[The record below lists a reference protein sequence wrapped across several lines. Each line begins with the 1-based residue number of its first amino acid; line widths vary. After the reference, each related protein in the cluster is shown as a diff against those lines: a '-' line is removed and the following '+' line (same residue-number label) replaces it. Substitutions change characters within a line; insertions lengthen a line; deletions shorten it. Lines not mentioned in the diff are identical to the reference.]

1 MVLRQARL
9 SGGGGDHKVRIM
21 PAADEERLLTLAE
34 LANYLHIGQKTV
46 LRLAEAK
53 KIPGRLIDRE
63 WRFRRASIDSWL
75 ASQSE
80 DEAQRFE
87 DVPDGMLLP
96 LGDLLPEAAII
107 HDMQARDPL
116 GAIEELA
123 ARAYGAKWLTD
134 KPWFVGAVVER
145 EVLASTAM
153 EGGVAFLHTRAREA
167 DRISRPFI
175 IVGRSYDGIDFGAPD
190 GKATYL
196 FFLLGLKYD
205 RLHLPLLGRLARIV
219 ARNQHVVTRLRAAT
233 SPTKIRGTLLQ
244 LDAEEMNTRLRA
256 TGDGQV
262 AESLAPRMSS
272 ARPAL
277 DREVRLRAI
286 RRISAARAST
296 PPPVAGRG
304 RAKSGASAA
313 AKESVAGGASAA
325 GRGGAGKAGKASK
338 GRPAESVPEPEPRRP
353 RR

>member
-1 MVLRQARL
+1 
-9 SGGGGDHKVRIM
+9 M

-34 LANYLHIGQKTV
+34 LASYLHMGQKTV
-46 LRLAEAK
+46 LKLAEAK

-75 ASQSE
+75 ASQTE
-80 DEAQRFE
+80 EEAQRFE

-96 LGDLLPEAAII
+96 LADLLPESAII

-123 ARAYGAKWLTD
+123 ARAYAARWLND
-134 KPWFVGAVVER
+134 KPWFIGAVVER

-175 IVGRSYDGIDFGAPD
+175 VVGRSYDGIDFGAPD
-190 GKATYL
+190 GKPTYL

-205 RLHLPLLGRLARIV
+205 RLHLPLLGRLARIM
-219 ARNQHVVTRLRAAT
+219 AKNPQVVTRLRAAT
-233 SPTKIRGTLLQ
+233 TSTKIRATLLQ
-244 LDAEEMNTRLRA
+244 LDAEEMQSRLRA
-256 TGDGQV
+256 TGDGQP
-262 AESLAPRMSS
+262 ESLTSRMSS

-277 DREVRLRAI
+277 DREMRLRAI
-286 RRISAARAST
+286 RRLSAERAT
-296 PPPVAGRG
+296 QPPPAAERGKGSRRKSAG
-304 RAKSGASAA
+304 ADGASA
-313 AKESVAGGASAA
+313 
-325 GRGGAGKAGKASK
+325 GRSKPAAGKARGEKSQPASG
-338 GRPAESVPEPEPRRP
+338 GRRTRR
-353 RR
+353 

>member
-1 MVLRQARL
+1 MLLRRGQL
-9 SGGGGDHKVRIM
+9 SGGGREHKVRAM
-21 PAADEERLLTLAE
+21 PAPDEERLLTLAE
-34 LANYLHIGQKTV
+34 LANYLHMGQKTV

-63 WRFRRASIDSWL
+63 WRFRRGAIDTWL
-75 ASQSE
+75 ESQSE

-87 DVPDGMLLP
+87 TVPDGMMLP
-96 LGDLLPEAAII
+96 LSDLLPETAIV

-123 ARAYGAKWLTD
+123 ARAYAAKWLND
-134 KPWFVGAVVER
+134 KPWFIGAVVER

-190 GKATYL
+190 GKPTYL

-205 RLHLPLLGRLARIV
+205 RLHLPLLGRLARIM
-219 ARNQHVVTRLRAAT
+219 AKNPHVVTRLRAAT
-233 SPTKIRGTLLQ
+233 SPTKMRGTLLQ
-244 LDAEEMNTRLRA
+244 LDAEEVQARA
-256 TGDGQV
+256 RVAGDGQQDL
-262 AESLAPRMSS
+262 SQRMSS

-277 DREVRLRAI
+277 DREMRLRAI
-286 RRISAARAST
+286 RRISAQRATQPPASERGKGAR
-296 PPPVAGRG
+296 RG
-304 RAKSGASAA
+304 KAAAPATRTKAAAADKPAKASA
-313 AKESVAGGASAA
+313 
-325 GRGGAGKAGKASK
+325 RDGKGET
-338 GRPAESVPEPEPRRP
+338 PAEGRRP

>member
-1 MVLRQARL
+1 MLLRRGQL
-9 SGGGGDHKVRIM
+9 SGGSREHKVRAM
-21 PAADEERLLTLAE
+21 PAPDEERLLTLAE
-34 LANYLHIGQKTV
+34 LASYLHMGQKTV

-63 WRFRRASIDSWL
+63 WRFRRGAIDTWL
-75 ASQSE
+75 ESQSE

-87 DVPDGMLLP
+87 EVPDGMMLP
-96 LGDLLPEAAII
+96 LSDLLPESAIV

-123 ARAYGAKWLTD
+123 ARAYAAKWLND
-134 KPWFVGAVVER
+134 KPWFIGAVVER

-190 GKATYL
+190 GKPTYL

-205 RLHLPLLGRLARIV
+205 RLHLPLLGRLARIM
-219 ARNQHVVTRLRAAT
+219 AKNPHVVTRLRAAN
-233 SPTKIRGTLLQ
+233 SPNKMRGTLLQ
-244 LDAEEMNTRLRA
+244 LDAEEMEGRVRA
-256 TGDGQV
+256 TGDGQQD
-262 AESLAPRMSS
+262 LASRMSS

-277 DREVRLRAI
+277 DREMRLRAI
-286 RRISAARAST
+286 RRISAARAT
-296 PPPVAGRG
+296 QPPPAGKGTRRG
-304 RAKSGASAA
+304 KAAGAAGARKPAADKA
-313 AKESVAGGASAA
+313 AKPRAGETPAD
-325 GRGGAGKAGKASK
+325 GRRK
-338 GRPAESVPEPEPRRP
+338 R
-353 RR
+353 

>member
-1 MVLRQARL
+1 
-9 SGGGGDHKVRIM
+9 M

-34 LANYLHIGQKTV
+34 LANYLHMGQKTV

-53 KIPGRLIDRE
+53 TIPGRLIDRE
-63 WRFRRASIDSWL
+63 WRFRRASIDTWL

-87 DVPDGMLLP
+87 TLPDGMMLP
-96 LGDLLPEAAII
+96 LGDLLPETAII
-107 HDMQARDPL
+107 HDMRARDPL

-123 ARAYGAKWLTD
+123 ARAYSAKWLND

-175 IVGRSYDGIDFGAPD
+175 IAGRSYDGIEFGAPD
-190 GKATYL
+190 GKPTYL

-205 RLHLPLLGRLARIV
+205 RLHLPILGRLARIV
-219 ARNQHVVTRLRAAT
+219 ARDAHVVTRLRAAT

-244 LDAEEMNTRLRA
+244 LDADEMEARMLA
-256 TGDGQV
+256 TGDGQ
-262 AESLAPRMSS
+262 APNASLAGRMSS

-277 DREVRLRAI
+277 DREMRLRAI
-286 RRISAARAST
+286 RRISAQRAT
-296 PPPVAGRG
+296 QPGAAGTRGRG
-304 RAKSGASAA
+304 KAAGKTTGKSTAKAPATAGAAKGSAA
-313 AKESVAGGASAA
+313 A
-325 GRGGAGKAGKASK
+325 GRAGKARGKT
-338 GRPAESVPEPEPRRP
+338 PAK
-353 RR
+353 

>member
-1 MVLRQARL
+1 
-9 SGGGGDHKVRIM
+9 M

-34 LANYLHIGQKTV
+34 LANYLHMGQKTV

-63 WRFRRASIDSWL
+63 WRFRRAAIDTWL

-87 DVPDGMLLP
+87 EVPDGMLLP
-96 LGDLLPEAAII
+96 LGDLLPETAII
-107 HDMQARDPL
+107 HDMRARDPL

-123 ARAYGAKWLTD
+123 ARAYAAKWLND

-175 IVGRSYDGIDFGAPD
+175 IAGRSYDGIDFGAPD
-190 GKATYL
+190 GKPTYI

-219 ARNQHVVTRLRAAT
+219 ARNSSVVTRLRAAT

-244 LDAEEMNTRLRA
+244 LDVEEMEARVRA
-256 TGDGQV
+256 TGDGQEE
-262 AESLAPRMSS
+262 APAPRMSS

-277 DREVRLRAI
+277 DREMRLRAI
-286 RRISAARAST
+286 RRISAQRAT
-296 PPPVAGRG
+296 QPPPSAPRG
-304 RAKSGASAA
+304 RPSKAKAKAKAKAPAAENGEAGKPAKA
-313 AKESVAGGASAA
+313 AKVTKAREADTDGNR
-325 GRGGAGKAGKASK
+325 RG
-338 GRPAESVPEPEPRRP
+338 
-353 RR
+353 